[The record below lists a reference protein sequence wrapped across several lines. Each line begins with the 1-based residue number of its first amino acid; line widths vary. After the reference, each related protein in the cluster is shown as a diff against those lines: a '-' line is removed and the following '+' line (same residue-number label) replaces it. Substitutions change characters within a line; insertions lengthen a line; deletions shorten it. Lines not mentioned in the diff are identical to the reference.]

1 MASEININSSISV
14 QSSRSSG
21 INKVDPA
28 TGVKLLPQ
36 DGNELPQSEK
46 NSETKP
52 EHIEDAV
59 REINQHEQFISR
71 ELQFSIDEDSGHTV
85 IKVIDSTTNETIRQI
100 PNEEVLKVA
109 RNLSEGANLEIFSAY
124 S

>member
-28 TGVKLLPQ
+28 TGAKLLPQ
-36 DGNELPQSEK
+36 DGNELPQNAEDR
-46 NSETKP
+46 ETKP

-59 REINQHEQFISR
+59 REINQNEQFVSR
-71 ELQFSIDEDSGHTV
+71 QLQFSIDEDSGHTV
-85 IKVIDSTTNETIRQI
+85 IKVIDSTTKETIRQI